1 MNLPFYL
8 AIKNLTA
15 NKKLFLLVVGILA
28 FSFINLSFFNSLNNG
43 IRDVTNSKLIDYTF
57 ADLNILPLENEN
69 YIYDSKNT
77 LKKIRGLNFVK
88 SATERLSFQG
98 SIAYEDQ
105 TFLPVFLGIDI
116 DNEALVSKLHTSV
129 KQGSFLGRESTNQI
143 VLGDEIIGNLDG
155 SKGTTGF
162 KTIDAGVGD
171 DITIFFKN
179 GKIEDFRVTGIT
191 DTLFWVPDFYAITSI
206 LYIREILN
214 LSENTASEILIKLN
228 SGVDKQYAK
237 TQLINLGLSG
247 QVKDSLN
254 ELSLAETIL
263 ESQRVTTLLAN
274 IIGIFST
281 FVVIF
286 IIIYINVNQ
295 KKKQLSLLKAV
306 GIQEKIIIKS
316 YLFLSLFYAI
326 AGIIFGLIGLTLIV
340 LFLKSNPIKL
350 PMGYFYPQFTLIEV
364 IFSSTIIIISSLI
377 GGFVASY
384 RTIKTNIVEV
394 LRGIK

>member
-1 MNLPFYL
+1 MNLSFYL
-8 AIKNLTA
+8 ALKNLTA

-43 IRDVTNSKLIDYTF
+43 IRDVTNSKLVDYTY
-57 ADLNILPLENEN
+57 ADLNVLPQDDEI
-69 YIYDSKNT
+69 YIYDTTDT
-77 LKKIRGLNFVK
+77 LNKIQRLSFVK
-88 SATERLSFQG
+88 AATQRLSFQG
-98 SIAYEDQ
+98 SISYEDKSFNP
-105 TFLPVFLGIDI
+105 TFLGIDV
-116 DNEALVSKLHTSV
+116 DNEALVSSLHTAV
-129 KQGSFLGRESTNQI
+129 EQGSYLGRESTNEI
-143 VLGDEIIGNLDG
+143 ILGDEIVGNLDG

-171 DITIFFKN
+171 DIKIYFKD
-179 GKIEDFRVTGIT
+179 GKSQEFRVSGIM
-191 DTLFWVPDFYAITSI
+191 DTLFWVPDFYALVNIR
-206 LYIREILN
+206 YIQEILN
-214 LSENTASEILIKLN
+214 LSQETSSEILIKLDE
-228 SGVDKQYAK
+228 GIDKDYAK
-237 TQLINLGLSG
+237 IELINLGLSG

-274 IIGIFST
+274 IIGVFST

-306 GIQEKIIIKS
+306 GIQERTIIKS
-316 YLFLSLFYAI
+316 YLYLSFFYAI
-326 AGIIFGLIGLTLIV
+326 AGIIFGIIGLTIIILI
-340 LFLKSNPIKL
+340 LKSNPIKL
-350 PMGYFYPQFTLIEV
+350 PMGYFYPQFTIIELLY
-364 IFSSTIIIISSLI
+364 SSSIILTSALI

-384 RTIKTNIVEV
+384 NTIKTNIVEV